1 MKRIFLALCAAL
13 ALAAPAV
20 PVTAQQPKGFSERD
34 RAQGAQVREQIIRQF
49 GGEMQ
54 GPIADYVRG
63 VAQRVVVHTDPAVR
77 AQDYRIT
84 VLNSSVPNAMATP
97 GGYLYV
103 TRGLLVLMNSEA
115 ELASVLGHEAGH
127 VAAAHS
133 QRSQRR
139 SALATILGTVATVA
153 TGSDLVGLGSQL
165 LGGLTLA
172 QFSQK
177 QEFEADMLGLRYT
190 TAAGYDPW
198 ATPAMLSAL
207 ERAPI
212 VEGKAAS
219 QRYGASSWFSTHPI
233 TAERVARAE
242 EMARGTGRAP
252 GSGTVNR
259 DGFLAAVNGLTWG
272 DDPGEGIISGQSFR
286 HGPLGIGFDAP
297 AGVRMVNSPTM
308 VVGEGQ
314 AGAFRFVAAP
324 MRPGQSLED
333 VARQAWASLLD
344 GRVPNY
350 TREQR
355 TINGLET
362 LSTFARLSGRQGA
375 LDTAI
380 TVYRGGPDS
389 AYLML
394 TQARAGQLSG
404 MAPLVNSF
412 RRLSPAEVEAASRGL
427 KIEVVTVRPG
437 DTVASLAGRMAF
449 PDNQLTRFL
458 ALNGIP
464 NRPLQPGEKLK
475 IITRG

>member
-1 MKRIFLALCAAL
+1 MKRELMAFLAAL
-13 ALAAPAV
+13 ALALPAPAQ
-20 PVTAQQPKGFSERD
+20 APKGFSERD

-54 GPIADYVRG
+54 GPAADYVRSVG
-63 VAQRVVVHTDPAVR
+63 RRVVVHTDPAVR
-77 AQDYRIT
+77 EQDYRIS
-84 VLNSSVPNAMATP
+84 VLNSAIPNAMATP

-139 SALATILGTVATVA
+139 SALATILGTVATIA
-153 TGSDLVGLGSQL
+153 TGSDLVGMGSQL
-165 LGGLTLA
+165 LGGVTLA

-177 QEFEADMLGLRYT
+177 QEFEADMLGLRYM

-212 VEGKAAS
+212 VEGKAAM
-219 QRYGASSWFSTHPI
+219 QRYGASSWFSTHPV
-233 TAERVARAE
+233 TSERVARAQQL
-242 EMARGTGRAP
+242 ARGTGRPA
-252 GSGTVNR
+252 GAGTVNR
-259 DGFLAAVNGLTWG
+259 DAFLAAIDGMTWG
-272 DDPGEGIISGQSFR
+272 DDPGEGIIDGRSFR

-297 AGVRMVNSPTM
+297 EGVRMANSPAM
-308 VVGEGQ
+308 VVGEGPP
-314 AGAFRFVAAP
+314 GAFRFVAAP
-324 MRPGQSLED
+324 IRPGQSLED
-333 VARQAWASLLD
+333 VARAAWSSMLN
-344 GRVPNY
+344 GRVPDY
-350 TREQR
+350 GREARQ
-355 TINGLET
+355 INGLES
-362 LSTFARLSGRQGA
+362 LSTFARLSGQQGA
-375 LDTAI
+375 LDTAV
-380 TVYRGGPDS
+380 TVYRGGPDT
-389 AYLML
+389 AYVIL

-412 RRLSPAEVEAASRGL
+412 RRLSPAEVQQASRGL
-427 KIEVVTVRPG
+427 KVRVVTVKAG
-437 DTVASLAGRMAF
+437 DTAQSLSERMAF
-449 PDNQLTRFL
+449 PDNRLTRFL
-458 ALNGIP
+458 ALNGIE